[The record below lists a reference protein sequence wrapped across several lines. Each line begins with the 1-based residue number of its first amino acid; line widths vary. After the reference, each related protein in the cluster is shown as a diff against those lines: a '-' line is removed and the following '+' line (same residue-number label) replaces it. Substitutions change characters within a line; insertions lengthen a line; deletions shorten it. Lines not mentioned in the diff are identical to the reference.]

1 MKGVRRNI
9 GGKKKISLRLAVVLA
24 NVLIIF
30 FVSMFG
36 AGVLAAVWRKYA
48 DNINTEKKD
57 THIRW
62 LNENINRNF
71 TTMENV
77 AFSII
82 LDEDV
87 QAVAER
93 NLKGR
98 EFSSSEEREETQGLR
113 KKFANAI
120 ETFSLRVD
128 SVTLFILDTREIK
141 VVNEVNPIMYYDTEL
156 REELWYQDFLESN
169 ELWYCAPSEPSEK
182 GNAYYGHDVNGK
194 KKDVRSE
201 EVISLY
207 CRLQNSSATENYG
220 VVRVSVKPA
229 DFFADA
235 QSVYPDDSVFM
246 YRITDGDKLVY
257 GNVDGFKN
265 DKYSVYSYSKYD
277 MEIEYALG
285 EGENGVKTY
294 FIVPLLLVILSGL
307 VISAFALV
315 FFNEFF
321 KKIMNDVRNFNPS
334 DGAIS
339 SDFSEINE
347 YGRRLG
353 TLVKKVDEL
362 SKERYSLE
370 KKQQQAKL
378 LSLQYQIN
386 PHFLFNMLEVFRS
399 RADIS
404 GDGESAEAISDFA
417 DIMRYNISDSSA
429 VSTIREEIDILVK
442 FIDLFRFRYKD
453 TLFVKVDCSG
463 EFLDVPMMK
472 FLLQPIA
479 ENAVKYG
486 KKGKRVMT
494 IRVSVEREGA
504 FLKICVEND
513 GEPILKERLEEVRKY
528 IARTE
533 NDDDSDSNFVGGDEY
548 RDSAGIGLKNVA
560 ERIRLFYGGR
570 GSLEVDSSVEN
581 RMTRITL
588 YLPE

>member
-1 MKGVRRNI
+1 MKSVRRNF
-9 GGKKKISLRLAVVLA
+9 GGKKRISLRLAVVLA

-36 AGVLAAVWRKYA
+36 AGVLAVVWSKYA
-48 DNINTEKKD
+48 DNINNEKKD
-57 THIRW
+57 THLRW

-77 AFSII
+77 AFSVV

-98 EFSSSEEREETQGLR
+98 ELSVPEEREEIQDLR

-120 ETFSLRVD
+120 ETFSLRID
-128 SVTLFILDTREIK
+128 SVTLFILDTREVK
-141 VVNEVNPIMYYDTEL
+141 VVNEAGPIMYYDTEL
-156 REELWYQDFLESN
+156 REELWYQDFLESG
-169 ELWYCAPSEPSEK
+169 ELWYCAPSEPSDK
-182 GNAYYGHDVNGK
+182 GYAYYGHDVNGK
-194 KKDVRSE
+194 RKEGRDE
-201 EVISLY
+201 DVISLY

-220 VVRVSVKPA
+220 VVRVSVRPA

-235 QSVYPDDSVFM
+235 QSVYPDDSLFL
-246 YRITDGDKLVY
+246 YRVTDGDKLIY
-257 GNVDGFKN
+257 GNVEGFNGK
-265 DKYSVYSYSKYD
+265 KYSVYSYSRYD

-285 EGENGVKTY
+285 DGESGVNTY
-294 FIVPLLLVILSGL
+294 LVVPLLLIILSGL
-307 VISAFALV
+307 VISAFTLV

-321 KKIMNDVRNFNPS
+321 KKIMNDVRNYSPS
-334 DGAIS
+334 DGTIS
-339 SDFSEINE
+339 SGFSEINE
-347 YGRRLG
+347 YGQRLG
-353 TLVKKVDEL
+353 SLVKKVDEL

-386 PHFLFNMLEVFRS
+386 PHFLFNMLEVFRA

-404 GDGESAEAISDFA
+404 GDGEASDAISDFA

-429 VSTIREEIDILVK
+429 VSTIRQEIDVLVK
-442 FIDLFRFRYKD
+442 FIELFRFRYKD
-453 TLFVKVDCSG
+453 TLFFKVDCAE

-472 FLLQPIA
+472 FVLQPIA
-479 ENAVKYG
+479 ENAIKYG

-513 GEPILKERLEEVRKY
+513 GEPIPKERLEEVRKY

-533 NDDDSDSNFVGGDEY
+533 DNEEDANFIGGDEY
-548 RDSAGIGLKNVA
+548 HDSTGIGLKNVA
-560 ERIRLFYGGR
+560 ERLRLFYGGR
-570 GSLEVDSSVEN
+570 GSLEVDSAVED
-581 RMTRITL
+581 RITRITL